1 MNTHQKHT
9 GTTSPAMVSRLWK
22 AGTVAVFPL
31 SFLIATCKNHK
42 TVESTNPESSP
53 TLVSDTNLKN
63 QENAKDRTA
72 PHLLPGPLIGEGD
85 EDVAGRLEGADDVV
99 LYQIQRESER
109 DLSTY
114 SFAPPTVLKM
124 QSWSGERIKY

>member
-1 MNTHQKHT
+1 MQRT
-9 GTTSPAMVSRLWK
+9 G
-22 AGTVAVFPL
+22 
-31 SFLIATCKNHK
+31 
-42 TVESTNPESSP
+42 
-53 TLVSDTNLKN
+53 
-63 QENAKDRTA
+63 

-124 QSWSGERIKY
+124 QSWSGERIEY

>member
-42 TVESTNPESSP
+42 TVESISP
-53 TLVSDTNLKN
+53 AAGPIQICDGNLRN
-63 QENAKDRTA
+63 QEKCRGPDRTCFRVLSSEKVTKMSQGGLKA
-72 PHLLPGPLIGEGD
+72 P
-85 EDVAGRLEGADDVV
+85 
-99 LYQIQRESER
+99 
-109 DLSTY
+109 
-114 SFAPPTVLKM
+114 M
-124 QSWSGERIKY
+124 M